1 MITNPTATRNQFN
14 TTTGSILVTAPQ
26 LELGSSPTNY
36 IFTGATSVTR
46 EADVIRGDLNLSMCR
61 LYGSRDFTGRR
72 DESIVGPPGESII
85 GPQGPPCSNLNL
97 PPWVSSEQ
105 ASISLSNF
113 GGNLI
118 YSRLTEIPAQR
129 TLPSW
134 VLPIQA
140 NVSLSNLSGNISSGR
155 IDDYP
160 QWLNN
165 TQERENIQL
174 ASFGGSLEYS
184 KLTNVPPPA

>member
-14 TTTGSILVTAPQ
+14 ATTGSILVTTPQ

-46 EADVIRGDLNLSMCR
+46 EADVIRGDLNLSVCR

-72 DESIVGPPGESII
+72 GESIVGPPGESII

-129 TLPSW
+129 TLT
-134 VLPIQA
+134 IMGIA
-140 NVSLSNLSGNISSGR
+140 YSSKC
-155 IDDYP
+155 IFVE
-160 QWLNN
+160 L
-165 TQERENIQL
+165 
-174 ASFGGSLEYS
+174 
-184 KLTNVPPPA
+184 